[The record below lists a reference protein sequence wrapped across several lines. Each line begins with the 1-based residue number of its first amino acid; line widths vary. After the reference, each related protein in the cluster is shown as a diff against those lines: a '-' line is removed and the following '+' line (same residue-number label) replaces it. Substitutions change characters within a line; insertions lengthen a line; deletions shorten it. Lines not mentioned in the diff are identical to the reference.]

1 MNNDPQSATD
11 AQTIRRT
18 HIAWPVFW
26 IIAAA
31 LVAVVIK
38 LFIAL
43 NTEGTND
50 VIFFHRFARDLTQH
64 GLEWTYRNQSKFN
77 HPPLTSYF
85 LRGIYSLGA
94 IRAIQEVDLTFPFFL
109 RLPGIIAD
117 FVVVLLMLAL
127 RKRWA
132 LPTWS
137 LLLLALSPASIMV
150 SGFHGNTDPVL
161 VLFVVLAAY
170 LSVRNQPASCGII
183 LALSCGIKIVPAL
196 LLPAFFWFW
205 YSRQR
210 TMRFLFPF
218 TVTFIAISIQP
229 LLSFPLPFARNVL
242 AYGSYWGLWG
252 VTYWLRLTGW
262 SQFGVIDH
270 VNVPLAEDIVSN
282 GLKIII
288 IAAALMIAW
297 RRRNMDSRGLF
308 GSIAYV
314 WLVFFAFSPGVGPQ
328 YLVWLMPFLLVLSP
342 TVFACVTATC
352 SLFIFFFYN
361 TIAAGLPWNLAVS
374 KNEMADQWAPW
385 AIWPWLTF
393 VGALTAGWQRTRR
406 RNPLVRLLSL
416 ESVGDSNP
424 LQAKGTNH
432 CEAIDRRVH
441 E

>member
-1 MNNDPQSATD
+1 MNNDPQTATD
-11 AQTIRRT
+11 AQTMRRT
-18 HIAWPVFW
+18 RIAAPAFW
-26 IIAAA
+26 VVAAA
-31 LVAVVIK
+31 LGAAALK
-38 LFIAL
+38 LCIAL

-50 VIFFHRFARDLTQH
+50 VFFFFKFAQNLTQH
-64 GLEWTYRNQSKFN
+64 GLEWTYRYQPRFN

-94 IRAIQEVDLTFPFFL
+94 VRALQETGLMFPFLL

-117 FVVVLLMLAL
+117 FVVVLLMLRL

-137 LLLLALSPASIMV
+137 LLLLALSPVSIMV

-170 LSVRNQPASCGII
+170 LCVRNQPTSCGVV

-196 LLPAFFWFW
+196 LLPVFFWFW

-218 TVTFIAISIQP
+218 IVTVIAISIQP

-252 VTYWLRLTGW
+252 ITYWLRLTGW
-262 SQFGVIDH
+262 SQFAVIDYH
-270 VNVPLAEDIVSN
+270 NVPLAENIVSN
-282 GLKIII
+282 ALKLIII
-288 IAAALMIAW
+288 IAALMIAW

-314 WLVFFAFSPGVGPQ
+314 WLVFFAFAPGVGPQ

-342 TVFACVTATC
+342 TVFAYATAAC

-374 KNEMADQWAPW
+374 KNDIADQWAPW

-393 VGALTAGWQRTRR
+393 VVVLIAEWQRTKR
-406 RNPLVRLLSL
+406 RNPSVRLLSL
-416 ESVGDSNP
+416 ESVDDSNP
-424 LQAKGTNH
+424 
-432 CEAIDRRVH
+432 
-441 E
+441 

>member
-11 AQTIRRT
+11 AQTMRRKR
-18 HIAWPVFW
+18 IASPVFW
-26 IIAAA
+26 VVAAA
-31 LVAVVIK
+31 LVAVALK
-38 LFIAL
+38 LCIAL

-50 VIFFHRFARDLTQH
+50 VLSFHQFASDLSQH
-64 GLEWTYRNQSKFN
+64 GLEWTYRHRPMFN
-77 HPPLTSYF
+77 HPPLVSYF
-85 LRGIYSLGA
+85 LRGIYSLGTV
-94 IRAIQEVDLTFPFFL
+94 RVLQESGLTFPFLL

-117 FVVVLLMLAL
+117 FVVVLIMLHL

-137 LLLLALSPASIMV
+137 LLLLALSPVSIMV
-150 SGFHGNTDPVL
+150 SGFHGNTDPVV

-170 LSVRNQPASCGII
+170 LCVRNQPALCGVV

-218 TVTFIAISIQP
+218 VVTVTAISIQP
-229 LLSFPLPFARNVL
+229 LLNFPIPFAKNVL

-262 SQFGVIDH
+262 SQFAVMDYRNLPI
-270 VNVPLAEDIVSN
+270 AESIASN
-282 GLKIII
+282 ALKIII

-314 WLVFFAFSPGVGPQ
+314 WLVFYAFAPGVGAQ
-328 YLVWLMPFLLVLSP
+328 YLVWPMAFLLVLSP
-342 TVFACVTATC
+342 TVFAYVTAAC

-361 TIAAGLPWNLAVS
+361 KIAAGLPWNLAVS
-374 KNEMADQWAPW
+374 NNGIADQWAPW
-385 AIWPWLTF
+385 VTWPWLAF
-393 VGALTAGWQRTRR
+393 VAALTAEWLRTKR
-406 RNPLVRLLSL
+406 RNPSVRLLSL

-424 LQAKGTNH
+424 
-432 CEAIDRRVH
+432 
-441 E
+441 

>member
-1 MNNDPQSATD
+1 MSNDPQSATD
-11 AQTIRRT
+11 AQTMRGPRL
-18 HIAWPVFW
+18 ASPVFLLTVV
-26 IIAAA
+26 AVA
-31 LVAVVIK
+31 LVAVALK
-38 LFIAL
+38 LLIAL
-43 NTEGTND
+43 NTEGTKD
-50 VIFFHRFARDLTQH
+50 AVFFHQFAHDLTQH
-64 GLEWTYRNQSKFN
+64 GLEWTYRHQPKFN
-77 HPPLTSYF
+77 HPPLVSYF

-94 IRAIQEVDLTFPFFL
+94 VRALQENGLTFPFLL
-109 RLPGIIAD
+109 RLPGSIAD
-117 FVVVLLMLAL
+117 FVVVLLLLRL

-137 LLLLALSPASIMV
+137 LLLLALSPVSIMV
-150 SGFHGNTDPVL
+150 SEFHGNTDPVL

-170 LSVRNQPASCGII
+170 LCVRTQPASCGVV
-183 LALSCGIKIVPAL
+183 LALICGIKIVPAL

-218 TVTFIAISIQP
+218 IVTVIAISIQP
-229 LLSFPLPFARNVL
+229 PLSFPLPFARNVL
-242 AYGSYWGLWG
+242 ACGSYWGVWG
-252 VTYWLRLTGW
+252 ITYWLRLTGW
-262 SQFGVIDH
+262 SQFAVIDYPD
-270 VNVPLAEDIVSN
+270 VPLAENIVSN
-282 GLKIII
+282 ALKLII

-314 WLVFFAFSPGVGPQ
+314 WLVFFAFSLGVGPQ
-328 YLVWLMPFLLVLSP
+328 YLVWLIPFSLVLSP
-342 TVFACVTATC
+342 TVFAYLTAAC

-374 KNEMADQWAPW
+374 KNYIADQW

-393 VGALTAGWQRTRR
+393 VAAPTAEGQRTKR
-406 RNPLVRLLSL
+406 RNPSVRLPSL

-424 LQAKGTNH
+424 LQTKIAVHWG
-432 CEAIDRRVH
+432 AIVRCAH